1 MALAFGAVDGAAADP
16 DGAAGADG
24 AVEPLLAE
32 ALTAAG
38 GSAGATG
45 VLLLEL
51 QPSRPAQPRAVRA
64 MANLRSGVTVS
75 IVPWASTPRSTDLN
89 SDVGESFGRWVLG
102 DDEAVLTAVTS
113 ERGLWLSRRGP
124 PDLLCSGFRNGHVE
138 HRVCARGTRRLGRHH
153 DVSVRAGAVHHNPW
167 VQHTVL
173 PWYSRL
179 ADGRHPIGQR
189 RGQKRRADQRV

>member
-16 DGAAGADG
+16 DGAASADGADG

-102 DDEAVLTAVTS
+102 DDEAVLTAVT
-113 ERGLWLSRRGP
+113 RANWPVAFTPGTPRR
-124 PDLLCSGFRNGHVE
+124 CVE
-138 HRVCARGTRRLGRHH
+138 PAQWHLT
-153 DVSVRAGAVHHNPW
+153 
-167 VQHTVL
+167 TVWWWA
-173 PWYSRL
+173 PRWATATS
-179 ADGRHPIGQR
+179 
-189 RGQKRRADQRV
+189 

>member
-24 AVEPLLAE
+24 AVESLLAE
-32 ALTAAG
+32 ALTEAG

-75 IVPWASTPRSTDLN
+75 IVPWASTLRSTDLN
-89 SDVGESFGRWVLG
+89 SDVGESFDRWVLG
-102 DDEAVLTAVTS
+102 VDEAVLTAVTS
-113 ERGLWLSRRGP
+113 ANVACGFHAGPLDAASDLHIGRRR
-124 PDLLCSGFRNGHVE
+124 S
-138 HRVCARGTRRLGRHH
+138 
-153 DVSVRAGAVHHNPW
+153 S
-167 VQHTVL
+167 
-173 PWYSRL
+173 
-179 ADGRHPIGQR
+179 
-189 RGQKRRADQRV
+189 

>member
-16 DGAAGADG
+16 DGAASADGADG

-113 ERGLWLSRRGP
+113 ANVACGFHAGDPPTCCAVGSATAMSSTVSAREVRGGSVDTAMCLYARDRCTTTPRCSTPYCPGTAGWL
-124 PDLLCSGFRNGHVE
+124 
-138 HRVCARGTRRLGRHH
+138 T
-153 DVSVRAGAVHHNPW
+153 
-167 VQHTVL
+167 
-173 PWYSRL
+173 
-179 ADGRHPIGQR
+179 ADIP
-189 RGQKRRADQRV
+189 

>member
-1 MALAFGAVDGAAADP
+1 MPLAFGAVDGAAADP

-24 AVEPLLAE
+24 AVEALLAE
-32 ALTAAG
+32 ALTEAG

-75 IVPWASTPRSTDLN
+75 IVPWASTLRSTDLN

-102 DDEAVLTAVTS
+102 VDEAVLTAVTS
-113 ERGLWLSRRGP
+113 ANVACGFHAGDPSTLRRTCTSA
-124 PDLLCSGFRNGHVE
+124 D
-138 HRVCARGTRRLGRHH
+138 
-153 DVSVRAGAVHHNPW
+153 AG
-167 VQHTVL
+167 
-173 PWYSRL
+173 
-179 ADGRHPIGQR
+179 
-189 RGQKRRADQRV
+189 RADVEARVAVLR